1 MLTQAQRRLFFLTGK
16 TCPKGAAIRYSFV
29 EFSLFYLEDIEHDIF
44 NEDPHLHQPIS

>member
-29 EFSLFYLEDIEHDIF
+29 EFSLFYRRILNRIF
-44 NEDPHLHQPIS
+44 NEDPHIHQPIS